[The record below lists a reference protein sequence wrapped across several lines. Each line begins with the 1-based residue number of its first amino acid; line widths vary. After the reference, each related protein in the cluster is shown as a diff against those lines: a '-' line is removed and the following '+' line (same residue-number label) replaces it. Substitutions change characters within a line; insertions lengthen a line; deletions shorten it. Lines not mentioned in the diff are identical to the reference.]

1 MFEQRFLSRFDNKHT
16 MASAS
21 GHNADIKNDICRH
34 LHDLLNV
41 HKGSVPIRLDY
52 VMMDMNDAVAYF
64 SEAIGLFEQAICRQI
79 MAFEPRLKH
88 VRVNY
93 IADSEQPN
101 RFLFTISAM
110 LNTSGNAVPVKVM
123 TTIRDD
129 GRVTLL
135 V

>member
-1 MFEQRFLSRFDNKHT
+1 MNQRFLSRFDDKHT
-16 MASAS
+16 MASVS
-21 GHNADIKNDICRH
+21 ESHTDIINDICRH

-41 HKGSVPIRLDY
+41 HKGSAPIRLDY
-52 VMMDMNDAVAYF
+52 GMMDMNDAISQF
-64 SEAIGLFEQAICRQI
+64 SEAIRLFEEDICRQI
-79 MAFEPRLKH
+79 LAFEPRLKNVQVEH
-88 VRVNY
+88 S
-93 IADSEQPN
+93 ADSEQAN

-110 LNTSGNAVPVKVM
+110 LNISGHAVPVKVM